1 MKPRVLQLF
10 AAGVNCDR
18 ELERA
23 FELAGAEVQQLH
35 IHTLLKRPELAKE
48 CDLFAIPGGFTYG
61 DDLGAGRILALEVAS
76 YLRDTLLELHAAGGT
91 LFGVCNGF
99 QVLVKAGLLPG
110 IDGAKV
116 SLTWNDTHRFEC
128 RWSRLLTEAPMA
140 SILPTGTILPAG
152 TAHAEGKLVCDSP
165 ETLAR
170 LESEGCIALR
180 YANELGEACADYPH
194 CPSGSEGAIAGLIH
208 PEGRILGLMPHPER
222 CLSVENLP
230 DRGNGSW
237 GDGAA
242 ALDFFRGMLAP
253 YGAVT
258 SAV

>member
-23 FELAGAEVQQLH
+23 FELAGAEVHQTHVHALIENPALVQ
-35 IHTLLKRPELAKE
+35 E

-61 DDLGAGRILALEVAS
+61 DDLGAGRILALEVATH
-76 YLRDTLLELHAAGGT
+76 LKEALVGLHEAGGT

-99 QVLVKAGLLPG
+99 QVLVKTGLLPG
-110 IDGAKV
+110 IEGASV

-128 RWSRLLTEAPMA
+128 RWSRLVAEPALD
-140 SILPTGTILPAG
+140 SILPNGTILPAG
-152 TAHAEGKLVCDSP
+152 TAHAEGKLVCGSP
-165 ETLAR
+165 EALAR
-170 LESEGCIALR
+170 LEAEGCIALR
-180 YANELGEACADYPH
+180 YADGAGKTTSEYPH
-194 CPSGSEGAIAGLIH
+194 CPNGSDGAIAGLIS
-208 PEGRILGLMPHPER
+208 PSGRILGLMPHPER
-222 CLSVENLP
+222 CLSPENLP
-230 DRGNGSW
+230 DRGKTNW

-253 YGAVT
+253 YRAASPAV
-258 SAV
+258 

>member
-18 ELERA
+18 ELQHA
-23 FELAGAEVQQLH
+23 FELAGADVRQVHVQALREQ
-35 IHTLLKRPELAKE
+35 PSLAKE
-48 CDLFAIPGGFTYG
+48 CDVFAIPGGFTYG
-61 DDLGAGRILALEVAS
+61 DDLGAGRILALEVATA
-76 YLRDTLLELHAAGGT
+76 LRDVLLEVHAAGGT

-99 QVLVKAGLLPG
+99 QVLVKCGLLPG
-110 IDGAKV
+110 IEGARV

-128 RWSRLLTEAPMA
+128 RWSRLLAEAPLD

-152 TAHAEGKLVCDSP
+152 TAHAEGKFVCDSP

-170 LESEGCIALR
+170 LEAEGCVALR
-180 YANELGEACADYPH
+180 YADASGQATREYPH
-194 CPSGSEGAIAGLIH
+194 CPNGSDGAIAGLIH

-222 CLSVENLP
+222 CLSPQNLP
-230 DRGNGSW
+230 DRGGPAW

-242 ALDFFRGMLAP
+242 ALEFFRGMLAP
-253 YGAVT
+253 YGAA
-258 SAV
+258 SAVQ